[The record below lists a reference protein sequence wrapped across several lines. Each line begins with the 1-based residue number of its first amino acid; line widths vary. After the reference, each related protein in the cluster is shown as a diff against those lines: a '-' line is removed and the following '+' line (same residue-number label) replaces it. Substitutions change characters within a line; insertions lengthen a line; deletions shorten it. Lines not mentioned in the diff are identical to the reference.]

1 MNKGSGVDGMY
12 STQITIYFYKVRMG
26 RHIFST
32 QCQCWQMWEF
42 QSFKKTYYQLCR
54 YMYCTHTLS
63 KSDSYFLFWFRFH
76 FSNNQKKKMWK
87 RNSKSQKH
95 CKIICEI
102 IVPPPNIF
110 TQFYKSS
117 SMLAVCVM
125 WWEPHPMNFP
135 RSCIIAKK
143 SHMILQNKFKLSL

>member
-76 FSNNQKKKMWK
+76 FSNNQEKKMWK

-110 TQFYKSS
+110 AQFYKSS
-117 SMLAVCVM
+117 MFDVM
-125 WWEPHPMNFP
+125 RAPPYEFSTLLHH
-135 RSCIIAKK
+135 C
-143 SHMILQNKFKLSL
+143 

>member
-1 MNKGSGVDGMY
+1 MY

-54 YMYCTHTLS
+54 YMYCTHTFS

-76 FSNNQKKKMWK
+76 FSNNQKKMWK

-110 TQFYKSS
+110 AQFYKSS

>member
-42 QSFKKTYYQLCR
+42 QSFKKTYCTNYVLCIVVHIHSAKVIR
-54 YMYCTHTLS
+54 TF
-63 KSDSYFLFWFRFH
+63 YFDFVFIFLTT
-76 FSNNQKKKMWK
+76 KKKMWK

-110 TQFYKSS
+110 AQFYKSS
-117 SMLAVCVM
+117 MFDVM
-125 WWEPHPMNFP
+125 RAPPYEFSTLLHH
-135 RSCIIAKK
+135 C
-143 SHMILQNKFKLSL
+143 

>member
-1 MNKGSGVDGMY
+1 
-12 STQITIYFYKVRMG
+12 MG

-42 QSFKKTYYQLCR
+42 QSFKKTFYTNYLCI
-54 YMYCTHTLS
+54 MYTYKHSAKVIRTF
-63 KSDSYFLFWFRFH
+63 YFDFVFIFLTT
-76 FSNNQKKKMWK
+76 KKKMWK

-110 TQFYKSS
+110 AQFYKSS
-117 SMLAVCVM
+117 MPAVCVM
-125 WWEPHPMNFP
+125 WWEPNPMNFP

-143 SHMILQNKFKLSL
+143 SHMILQNKFKLSLW